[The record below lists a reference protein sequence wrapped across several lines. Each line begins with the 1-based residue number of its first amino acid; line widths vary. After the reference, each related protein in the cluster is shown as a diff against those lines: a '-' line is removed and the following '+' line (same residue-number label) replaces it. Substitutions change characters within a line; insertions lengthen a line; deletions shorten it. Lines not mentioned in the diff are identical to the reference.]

1 MERDFPQV
9 GVFHGLGMQD
19 VEADGITMEAGE
31 LGGHVVLV
39 DEEPVERRG
48 NPCGGN
54 PRERGVAEFRTGED
68 RC

>member
-1 MERDFPQV
+1 
-9 GVFHGLGMQD
+9 MQD